1 MEYSRSALP
10 VHDGIACLAGVHD
23 FSRVVV
29 PTRAVGCDADLA

>member
-1 MEYSRSALP
+1 MEYSCSALP

-23 FSRVVV
+23 FSRV